1 MSTKTAA
8 PPDPA
13 ARAPRYDGPL
23 ARLRV
28 GLRRLYYGESR
39 AAMRFQA
46 AALTVDLAIIAL
58 FIAQPVLKNTP
69 AFLAIDYSVAAV
81 LFLDICARMLAARQ
95 PWRRLRQ
102 PVVLLDI
109 FILVTLLLPETL
121 INFGFLRIV
130 RLWSLSKSGRL
141 WQPLRRRGLAEW
153 ELPAR
158 AVLNLVTFLFLA
170 TGFIYTVFF
179 RKNSGLEGY
188 LDALYFTVASVTT
201 TGYGD
206 VTLSGSWGKL
216 TSIVIMIIGI
226 SLFVQ
231 LAQAIFRPTK
241 VHHECPQCGLTR
253 HDPDAVHCKACG
265 HMLNIRN
272 DES

>member
-1 MSTKTAA
+1 MPAD
-8 PPDPA
+8 PPSPA
-13 ARAPRYDGPL
+13 RAAPRYDTPL
-23 ARLRV
+23 ARLRIY
-28 GLRRLYYGESR
+28 LHRLYQGDSR
-39 AAMRFQA
+39 TATRFQVA
-46 AALTVDLAIIAL
+46 VLIVDLAIIAL
-58 FIAQPVLKNTP
+58 FIAQPVLKNTS
-69 AFLAIDYSVAAV
+69 AFLAIDYSVAAI
-81 LFLDICARMLAARQ
+81 LTLDIGARTLAARR

-109 FILVTLLLPETL
+109 VILITLLLPTTL

-130 RLWSLSKSGRL
+130 RLWSLSKTGRL
-141 WQPLRRRGLAEW
+141 WQPLRRRGLHEW

-170 TGFIYTVFF
+170 TGFIYTTFF
-179 RKNSGLEGY
+179 RNAGLEGY

-206 VTLSGSWGKL
+206 ITLDGPWGKL
-216 TSIVIMIIGI
+216 TSIVVMIIGI

-231 LAQAIFRPTK
+231 LAQAIFKPTK
-241 VHHECPQCGLTR
+241 VHFACPQCGLSR

-265 HMLNIRN
+265 HILNIPN